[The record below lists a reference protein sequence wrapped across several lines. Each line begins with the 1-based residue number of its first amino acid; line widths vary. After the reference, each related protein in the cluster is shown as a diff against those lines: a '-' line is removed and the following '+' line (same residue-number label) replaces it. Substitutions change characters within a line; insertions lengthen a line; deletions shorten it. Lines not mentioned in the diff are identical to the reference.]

1 MFHFIIFIVVV
12 ALLIIIFGISQYNG
26 FVRLKNMVKEAFS
39 TMDIYMQ
46 KRYDLVPNLV
56 ETVKG
61 YTKHEQATL
70 DAVINARNKA
80 LTATGDNDK
89 IAADGALNNSLG
101 KLLAL
106 TEAYPDLKAN
116 QNFINLQDQLNKVE
130 TDIANARSYYNGV
143 VKTLNTKIG
152 SFPSNLIAQYLNIK
166 EEPLYEVDKIAARDN
181 VKVDFNE

>member
-1 MFHFIIFIVVV
+1 MLQFILFVLVI
-12 ALLIIIFGISQYNG
+12 AAIIIIYGISQYNG

-46 KRYDLVPNLV
+46 KRYDLIPNLV

-61 YTKHEQATL
+61 YTKHEQSTL

-80 LTATGDNDK
+80 VSASGDSDK
-89 IAADGALNNSLG
+89 IAADGALNATLG
-101 KLLAL
+101 KLFAL

-116 QNFINLQDQLNKVE
+116 ENFINLQDQLNKVE

-152 SFPSNLIAQYLNIK
+152 SFPSNIIASYLNIK
-166 EEPLYEVDKIAARDN
+166 EEPLYEVEKVAARDN
-181 VKVDFNE
+181 VKVEF